1 MEEEGA
7 NGLPL
12 DEIDELDLRIIAAL
26 QDDGRKPS
34 TEIARELA
42 VPRTTVARRI
52 ERLVGQKIITI
63 GVFANSQ
70 RIGLPL
76 HVMIELS
83 VEPRHRATVLAAV
96 TALDEVRWV
105 GVISGPYDLLL
116 EGMLRS
122 NEHLRHFL
130 FNDLGTI
137 AGITQVRT
145 AHIISVAKLGFDW
158 TRMRQASE
166 G

>member
-1 MEEEGA
+1 MAEPAADSLE
-7 NGLPL
+7 L
-12 DEIDELDLRIIAAL
+12 DELDLRIITAL

-34 TEIARELA
+34 TEIARELD

-76 HVMIELS
+76 HVMIELH
-83 VEPRHRATVLAAV
+83 VEPRHRAAILDAV
-96 TALDEVRWV
+96 IALDEVRWV
-105 GVISGPYDLLL
+105 GIASGPYDLLL
-116 EGMLRS
+116 ECMLRS
-122 NEHLRHFL
+122 GEHLRHFL
-130 FNDLGTI
+130 FADLGAI
-137 AGITQVRT
+137 EGITQVRT
-145 AHIISVAKLGFDW
+145 AHILSVPKLGFDW
-158 TRMRQASE
+158 LRMLQTSE